1 MLIGIILIGL
11 VFVLLGLAVLAR
23 PQRLRDWLHRF
34 LRASWLPMLS
44 LLRIVIGGVLV
55 IWSGE
60 TQAPEPVMALGL
72 LVVIAGVLLPVLG
85 EARVEAMAQWWL
97 KRSDRWMQ
105 GWGVA
110 VILIGGFLAWAGS

>member
-23 PQRLRDWLHRF
+23 PKRLRDWLHRF

-72 LVVIAGVLLPVLG
+72 LMVIAGVLLPVLG

-110 VILIGGFLAWAGS
+110 VILIGGLLAWAGS